1 MSEAHCGYTSFHKYV
16 ITILL
21 FLNLEK
27 SEIFSNFSCPR
38 WRQFFKRF
46 EYYWQGTFEKNL
58 QNPSKIILTDSAKMS
73 SSFGLVMLCKS
84 WCKKSHTAKLLK
96 WLLFIL
102 TSFWVILHLKS
113 DQSLLHSSEIFSL
126 CQDRLSGNAS
136 KLGTAL
142 LCSSRVGSLYDTPNV
157 VAIYYYVWKQQ
168 YIFHLEAYLIGS
180 SGVWTHDLSI
190 MMRTCCHISYHAS
203 VKIGII
209 DAHYQTQVE
218 Q

>member
-1 MSEAHCGYTSFHKYV
+1 MTVAYFDQ
-16 ITILL
+16 L
-21 FLNLEK
+21 
-27 SEIFSNFSCPR
+27 
-38 WRQFFKRF
+38 
-46 EYYWQGTFEKNL
+46 
-58 QNPSKIILTDSAKMS
+58 
-73 SSFGLVMLCKS
+73 
-84 WCKKSHTAKLLK
+84 
-96 WLLFIL
+96 
-102 TSFWVILHLKS
+102 LKS
-113 DQSLLHSSEIFSL
+113 DQSLLCPCFLHVLKDFDAKMKKNEAKKGIFFPVPHSSEIFSL